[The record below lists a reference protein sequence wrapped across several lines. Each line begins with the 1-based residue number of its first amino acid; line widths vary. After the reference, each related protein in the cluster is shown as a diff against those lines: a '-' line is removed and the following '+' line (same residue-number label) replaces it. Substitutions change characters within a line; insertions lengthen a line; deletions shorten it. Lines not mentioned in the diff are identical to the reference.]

1 MSEDLLLTLYERA
14 WNAGDPDACAGCF
27 AEDGVRESRVRYAR
41 VTAGR
46 EAIRDEIAMAMEAL
60 PDLEV
65 AILAVGYA
73 SDRRLWT
80 EWRVE
85 GTRVADAGAPAA
97 WRPSACRCSASATRG
112 SARSASTGTRRS
124 PAERGRDGR
133 RPGGGVPTRPRSIPQ
148 GGHGPRSRRS
158 RWTGLWRAGSR
169 RGPARGPLYSI
180 PLRFGSGLGGKG
192 PQRRA

>member
-1 MSEDLLLTLYERA
+1 MSEELLLSLYERA

-41 VTAGR
+41 LTAGR
-46 EAIRDEIAMAMEAL
+46 EAIRDEIALAMEAL

-85 GTRVADAGAPAA
+85 GTRVPAA
-97 WRPSACRCSASATRG
+97 
-112 SARSASTGTRRS
+112 
-124 PAERGRDGR
+124 
-133 RPGGGVPTRPRSIPQ
+133 GGGRVAALGVSVFRISN
-148 GGHGPRSRRS
+148 
-158 RWTGLWRAGSR
+158 AGFR
-169 RGPARGPLYSI
+169 EERLYWDSA
-180 PLRFGSGLGGKG
+180 FAG
-192 PQRRA
+192 